1 MHISDG
7 ILSFEW
13 VAVWYIV
20 AALFVIIGIR
30 EIKNKTREN
39 PAYMPAL
46 AIMGAAVFIISV
58 WHFPVPV
65 TGSSSHPIGT
75 PMAAI
80 LIGGFP
86 TVVLS
91 TIALV
96 FQLFLAHG
104 GVTTIGA
111 NAVSMGIVGT
121 FSGLFTYK
129 VLRKLDISMVLAAGF
144 AGFVGDILTYATT
157 STELALGLA
166 RNSSVLA
173 LWKIFMLGFA
183 PTQVP
188 LAVLEFAFTAGV
200 IKYIAEKKPEMLQV
214 QVRNALSVPKVVAF
228 LWLGTLGVIVLGA
241 YLGAGMGDLGGTDSL
256 VEDIAVKIGNREATT
271 PIALGALGENVAFT
285 AAGLIAG
292 IFVGYYFAALFETR
306 KTSIGDAR

>member
-7 ILSFEW
+7 ILSFKW
-13 VAVWYIV
+13 VVAWYIV
-20 AALFVIIGIR
+20 AALFIILGMR

-65 TGSSSHPIGT
+65 TGSSSHPVGT

-80 LIGGFP
+80 LIGGFS
-86 TVVLS
+86 TVVVS

-129 VLRKLDISMVLAAGF
+129 VLRKLGTSIVLAAGF

-157 STELALGLA
+157 SAELALSLA
-166 RNSSVLA
+166 GNGSVLA

-188 LAVLEFAFTAGV
+188 LAAIEFAFTAGV
-200 IKYIAEKKPEMLQV
+200 IKYIVEKRPEMLQV
-214 QVRNALSVPKVVAF
+214 QVKNALSVPKVVAS
-228 LWLGTLGVIVLGA
+228 LWLAVLGVIVLGA
-241 YLGAGMGDLGGTDSL
+241 YLGAGTGDLGGTDAA

-271 PIALGALGENVAFT
+271 PIALDALGENIAFT
-285 AAGLIAG
+285 AAGLVAG
-292 IFVGYYFAALFETR
+292 IVVGYYFAALFEAR
-306 KTSIGDAR
+306 KTSKVV